1 MIGESAKNND
11 LFYTC
16 SLIEYIA
23 RKTKNTKK
31 YIVEKLGRDNISKI
45 YDLAS
50 VYHCENIDKV
60 ADEFI
65 LECDIEIGSYDHILG
80 CLYDV
85 PSYFDIGKVYKR
97 LIIMVS
103 NNDESKYVDVLIE
116 VMSSW
121 IMEKFDNYNSSMYY
135 ENPSY
140 IYACYEEGD
149 VL

>member
-1 MIGESAKNND
+1 MIGESEKNND

-23 RKTKNTKK
+23 RCTKNTKK
-31 YIVEKLGRDNISKI
+31 YIVEKLGRDKISKI

-50 VYHCENIDKV
+50 VYHCENIEKV

-65 LECDIEIGSYDHILG
+65 LECNIENGNYDHISN
-80 CLYDV
+80 CMYDV

-103 NNDESKYVDVLIE
+103 DKDENKYVDSLIE

>member
-1 MIGESAKNND
+1 MIGESEKNND

-23 RKTKNTKK
+23 RCTKNTKK
-31 YIVEKLGRDNISKI
+31 YIVEKLGRDKISKI
-45 YDLAS
+45 YNLAS
-50 VYHCENIDKV
+50 VYHCENI
-60 ADEFI
+60 EN
-65 LECDIEIGSYDHILG
+65 GNYDHISN
-80 CLYDV
+80 CKYDV

-103 NNDESKYVDVLIE
+103 DKDENKYVDSLIE